1 VAKQKFALGRGLDAL
16 ITGAKD
22 VMAPQQSLSTD
33 EHSILEAALDSM
45 IPNPRQPRRAFR
57 EDDPKLLELSASI
70 KEYGLLQPLIVTRL
84 DTPPSGRVP
93 GTTPKAVG
101 AGAERRGGSGADR
114 RGGSGVDEE
123 RGSLPPPVPPPVV
136 GELASA
142 RSWFA
147 EDDQLNE
154 ALTGTGA
161 IDQAPTINRG
171 ATVTGTEYLPNTV
184 QFQIIAGE
192 RRWRAAR
199 MAGLTKV
206 PVIIKEATPQEML
219 QLALIENI
227 QRADLNPLEEAL
239 AYQTLIQEFGLT
251 QEMIAK
257 QVGKDRSTIT
267 NSIRLLQ
274 LAPKVREALM
284 NQPEHFSE
292 GHARALIG
300 ISREEDQIAAMGKII
315 TERLNVRQAEELAA
329 RIKATERAT
338 TTIEHAT
345 PIPSSQRS
353 ADLDEL
359 ETQFRNALTVKVD
372 LKCNAKGKGT
382 LVLHFNNQDEL
393 ERLFNKL
400 VKQEE

>member
-1 VAKQKFALGRGLDAL
+1 MAKQKFGLGRGLDAL

-22 VMAPQQSLSTD
+22 VMAPQQPLSID
-33 EHSILEAALDSM
+33 EHSILEAAIDSI

-84 DTPPSGRVP
+84 DTPTPGMLP
-93 GTTPKAVG
+93 GTTGEPMAT
-101 AGAERRGGSGADR
+101 GSD
-114 RGGSGVDEE
+114 
-123 RGSLPPPVPPPVV
+123 
-136 GELASA
+136 
-142 RSWFA
+142 SWFA
-147 EDDQLNE
+147 EDDQATEN
-154 ALTGTGA
+154 AS
-161 IDQAPTINRG
+161 PTINRPPTAAG
-171 ATVTGTEYLPNTV
+171 AVGAGVEQGREGELASARVPNVV

-199 MAGLTKV
+199 LAGLTKV

-219 QLALIENI
+219 ELALIENI
-227 QRADLNPLEEAL
+227 QRADLNPIEEAL

-251 QEMIAK
+251 QELVAK

-274 LAPKVREALM
+274 LSSRVREALI

-300 ISREEDQIAAMGKII
+300 ISREEDQIAAMDKII
-315 TERLNVRQAEELAA
+315 SERLNVRQAEELAA

-338 TTIEHAT
+338 TIAEHA
-345 PIPSSQRS
+345 IPYGRDGAELAQRIS
-353 ADLDEL
+353 NLRPRSPDLDEL

-372 LKCNAKGKGT
+372 LKCNTKGKGT

-393 ERLFNKL
+393 ERLYHKL
-400 VKQEE
+400 CENPPNE

>member
-1 VAKQKFALGRGLDAL
+1 MAKQKFGLGRGLDAL

-22 VMAPQQSLSTD
+22 VMAPQQPLSID
-33 EHSILEAALDSM
+33 EHSILEAAIDSI

-57 EDDPKLLELSASI
+57 EDDPRLLELSASI

-84 DTPPSGRVP
+84 DTPAPGMLP
-93 GTTPKAVG
+93 GTTGLPKAT
-101 AGAERRGGSGADR
+101 GSD
-114 RGGSGVDEE
+114 
-123 RGSLPPPVPPPVV
+123 
-136 GELASA
+136 
-142 RSWFA
+142 SWFA
-147 EDDQLNE
+147 EDDQATEN
-154 ALTGTGA
+154 AS
-161 IDQAPTINRG
+161 PTIPRPRTAAG
-171 ATVTGTEYLPNTV
+171 AVGAGVEQGREGELASARMPNVV

-199 MAGLTKV
+199 LAGLTKV

-219 QLALIENI
+219 ELALIENI
-227 QRADLNPLEEAL
+227 QRADLNPIEEAL

-251 QEMIAK
+251 QELVAK

-274 LAPKVREALM
+274 LSSRVREALI
-284 NQPEHFSE
+284 NQPERFSE

-315 TERLNVRQAEELAA
+315 SERLNVRQAEELAA
-329 RIKATERAT
+329 RVKATERAT
-338 TTIEHAT
+338 TIVQHAT
-345 PIPSSQRS
+345 PIPPSQRS
-353 ADLDEL
+353 PDLDEL

-372 LKCNAKGKGT
+372 LKCNTKGKGT

-393 ERLFNKL
+393 ERLYRKL
-400 VKQEE
+400 CENPPNE